1 MKKVFLIFIIIFCLT
16 IIPSCKKK
24 EFSYSSLNQVTYET
38 LLSQDARQ
46 YIVIAWQVDCSN
58 CEKLK
63 DTVEEYYKYAKKN
76 KKEAYPIF
84 GLNVNL
90 QENKDMVLPES
101 DSPYPVGMIGAT
113 DYTKIKVKTT
123 PTILIIK
130 NGRLLEDIS
139 DYSTYY
145 PVTEGKQYLTNL
157 MNGDN

>member
-1 MKKVFLIFIIIFCLT
+1 MKKLFFIFILLLCLT
-16 IIPSCKKK
+16 LIPSCKKK
-24 EFSYSSLNQVTYET
+24 EFSYSKLNQVTYAE
-38 LLSQDARQ
+38 LLNQNARE
-46 YIVIAWQVDCSN
+46 YIVIAWQIDCSN

-63 DTVEEYYKYAKKN
+63 DTVEEYYKYAKKH
-76 KKEAYPIF
+76 KKDALPIF
-84 GLNVNL
+84 GIQVTLS
-90 QENKDMVLPES
+90 ENKDMVLPES

-123 PTILIIK
+123 PSILIIK

-145 PVTEGKQYLTNL
+145 PVTEGREYLTNL